1 MKRNLF
7 LSVCLLLFYSCNSSK
22 LSTKESIDIKDSI
35 QVSNFVINS
44 GLCDKLRYIED
55 NKNYFSENIGYS
67 SLIIFDINK
76 KEKTTLNIT
85 LGNKYRKT
93 TKEERKKQVQ
103 DYIDNLKNRVNCN
116 KPPDLLKQL
125 PQRQK

>member
-7 LSVCLLLFYSCNSSK
+7 LSVCLLLIYSCNSSK
-22 LSTKESIDIKDSI
+22 LNTRESIDIKDSI
-35 QVSNFVINS
+35 QVSNFVINF
-44 GLCDKLRYIED
+44 GLCDKLRYIEN
-55 NKNYFSENIGYS
+55 NKDYFSENIGYS

-116 KPPDLLKQL
+116 KSPD
-125 PQRQK
+125 P